1 MQKDLKPEEI
11 SHFGLN
17 VFQYGHEVCR
27 SGHSYGPAVRQHYL
41 LHYIIRGTGELFTER
56 GRHQVYAGEAF
67 LIHPHEITTY
77 CADKR
82 QPWEY
87 MWIEIDGLIVARTFE
102 SCGLNRDNPVYT
114 PVAGGEQREEL
125 HYLQQIVQQETGQSL
140 RIAGL
145 TCLFLDALLANA
157 PQTGTAR
164 QGDDQPVE
172 KAIHWMER
180 NYHES
185 ISVSDIAAW
194 CRVDR
199 SYLSRL
205 FKQRFGY
212 GPKHYLIMLR
222 MNVATSLLL
231 DARLPIK
238 VIAFS
243 VGYRDQMQFA
253 RVFRQIY
260 QMSPGEWRR
269 QQAALA

>member
-27 SGHSYGPAVRQHYL
+27 PGHSYGPAVRQHYL

-56 GRHQVYAGEAF
+56 GRYQIKAGEAF

-77 CADKR
+77 SADKR
-82 QPWEY
+82 QPWDY
-87 MWIEIDGLIVARTFE
+87 MWIEIDGLIVSRAFE
-102 SCGLNRDNPVYT
+102 SCGLHRDNPVYA
-114 PVAGGEQREEL
+114 PAAGSEQREAL
-125 HYLQQIVQQETGQSL
+125 HYLQQIVRQETQQSL

-157 PQTGTAR
+157 ANSRPAR
-164 QGDDQPVE
+164 QDDDHPVE

-180 NYHES
+180 NYHEN
-185 ISVSDIAAW
+185 ISVSDIATW

-222 MNVATSLLL
+222 MNVATSLLI

-253 RVFRQIY
+253 KVFRQIY

-269 QQAALA
+269 QQAANG